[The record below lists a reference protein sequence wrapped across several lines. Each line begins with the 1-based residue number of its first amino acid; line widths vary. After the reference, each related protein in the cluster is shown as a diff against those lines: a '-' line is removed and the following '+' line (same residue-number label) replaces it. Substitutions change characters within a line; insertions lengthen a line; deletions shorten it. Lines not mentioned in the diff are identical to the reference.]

1 MRPVY
6 IWGVAAVLWAGF
18 FGWYTNLGGP
28 LTAEEIEY
36 FAERM
41 QVADREPEVR
51 ERLLKFL
58 REDDGDDFLMMNV
71 IQMHEKPE
79 RIEGVGPDETSQEV
93 LGRYMEYMWPA
104 LLRRACH
111 PVIAGGAVAP
121 TLENWGIDGGGEWS
135 TAAMMRYR
143 SRRDLME
150 IAATP
155 EFNGPHEFKIAAMK
169 RTIAFPIQPLF
180 QLGEPRVLL
189 ALILFGVAAG
199 LHLLAGRRS

>member
-1 MRPVY
+1 MKRRESKDLTRAQLVGM
-6 IWGVAAVLWAGF
+6 IAALRGQIYVMQ
-18 FGWYTNLGGP
+18 
-28 LTAEEIEY
+28 AEPSVSG
-36 FAERM
+36 A
-41 QVADREPEVR
+41 V
-51 ERLLKFL
+51 
-58 REDDGDDFLMMNV
+58 
-71 IQMHEKPE
+71 
-79 RIEGVGPDETSQEV
+79 
-93 LGRYMEYMWPA
+93 
-104 LLRRACH
+104 RRACH
-111 PVIAGGAVAP
+111 PVIAGAAVAP
-121 TLENWGIDGGGEWS
+121 TFENWGIDGEGEWS